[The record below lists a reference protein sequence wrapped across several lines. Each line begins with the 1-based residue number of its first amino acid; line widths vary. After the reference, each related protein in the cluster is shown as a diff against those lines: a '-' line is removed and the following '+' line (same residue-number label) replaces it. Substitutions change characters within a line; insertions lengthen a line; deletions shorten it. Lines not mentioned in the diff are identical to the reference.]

1 MNRQTGESVVDG
13 LVHSPGISSR
23 AAPRWLPLAPDKR
36 RVLLFGDIDVKACV
50 RGSHDVAGAG
60 VQQDVGG
67 VQSAYSDQTYSIP
80 AAAEI
85 RSAASRAG
93 WHVL

>member
-1 MNRQTGESVVDG
+1 M
-13 LVHSPGISSR
+13 
-23 AAPRWLPLAPDKR
+23 
-36 RVLLFGDIDVKACV
+36 
-50 RGSHDVAGAG
+50 AGTR

-85 RSAASRAG
+85 RSALYHAG
-93 WHVL
+93 WYVFSFLGFSTL